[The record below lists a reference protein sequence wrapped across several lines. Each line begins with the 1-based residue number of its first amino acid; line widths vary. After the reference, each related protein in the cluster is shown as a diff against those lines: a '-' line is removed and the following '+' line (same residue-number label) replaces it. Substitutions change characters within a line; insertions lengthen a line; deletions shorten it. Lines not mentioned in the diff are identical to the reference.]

1 MGRQVSLELSGPEEA
16 KGRGGAGAGWT
27 RWTGGGAIMPLRPD
41 ILADSEAKPVT
52 ARPPFPLDFQ
62 TFRRLLSF
70 H

>member
-16 KGRGGAGAGWT
+16 KGEGGRLGWT
-27 RWTGGGAIMPLRPD
+27 GWTGGGAIMPLRPD
-41 ILADSEAKPVT
+41 ILSDLEAKSVT
-52 ARPPFPLDFQ
+52 APSLLFQ